1 MKRLGE
7 RVPGVTARGLFCPEV
22 KRPRED
28 FIIWRRLFSQRCQ
41 LNPCRWLRSQGSCS
55 HSVSLSDS
63 ITHLQWYKSHCQR
76 IPQTLM
82 TLKPISPAPASLLS
96 ASHDSNSLLSS
107 LPGSST
113 APQPHAFQL
122 QLPHFSIS
130 VKDPVPHPFIHA
142 KGSSETPP
150 LPFFPRSFTFHF
162 LKVP

>member
-1 MKRLGE
+1 MG
-7 RVPGVTARGLFCPEV
+7 PGVTARGLFCPEG
-22 KRPRED
+22 KRLRED
-28 FIIWRRLFSQRCQ
+28 LITRRRLFSQWCE

-63 ITHLQWYKSHCQR
+63 IMHLHWCKSHCQR
-76 IPQTLM
+76 TPQALM
-82 TLKPISPAPASLLS
+82 TLKPVSPAPASLLS

-122 QLPHFSIS
+122 QLPRFSIS

-142 KGSSETPP
+142 KGSSEMPP
-150 LPFFPRSFTFHF
+150 LPSFPRSFTFHF

>member
-1 MKRLGE
+1 MG
-7 RVPGVTARGLFCPEV
+7 PGVTARGLFCPEG
-22 KRPRED
+22 KRLRED
-28 FIIWRRLFSQRCQ
+28 LITRRRLFSQRCE

-63 ITHLQWYKSHCQR
+63 IMHLHWCKSHCQR
-76 IPQTLM
+76 TPQALM
-82 TLKPISPAPASLLS
+82 TLKPVSPAPASLPS

-122 QLPHFSIS
+122 QLPRFSIS

-142 KGSSETPP
+142 KGSSEMPP
-150 LPFFPRSFTFHF
+150 LPSFPRSFTFHF

>member
-7 RVPGVTARGLFCPEV
+7 MVPGVTARGLFCPEG

-28 FIIWRRLFSQRCQ
+28 LIIWRRLFSQRCQ

-55 HSVSLSDS
+55 HSVSLSNS

-76 IPQTLM
+76 IPQMLM

-107 LPGSST
+107 LPGSSQRLN
-113 APQPHAFQL
+113 PMPSNCNSPIFLFQL
-122 QLPHFSIS
+122 KIPPPTHLFMPRGHPRRRLFLSS
-130 VKDPVPHPFIHA
+130 LDPSH
-142 KGSSETPP
+142 
-150 LPFFPRSFTFHF
+150 FTF
-162 LKVP
+162 